1 MDNCRTIV
9 DAIKIVLSDFD
20 NEGLTYQEVY
30 QEIVKRDLYKFGAK
44 DPKAAVQAKLRTHC
58 AGLEC
63 PTASPV
69 KYFRV
74 VKRIKT
80 SNYYGLKRDNNKSQE
95 VNLCEYEASSEML
108 PEEIIKASYDNYT
121 DELRKKILER
131 VMNCR
136 PEFFEQLV
144 TDLLI
149 KMGYGYD
156 DNSGKVVGGSHD
168 GGIDGIISEDKLGL
182 SLIYIQAKRYAEGN
196 NVGSKE
202 IQAFVGAMKNV
213 QKGVFITTSTFT
225 AEAKKYANEQQQ
237 KSLKLIDGIML
248 SELMIKY
255 CIGLEIVEQYSVY
268 KINEDY
274 YVE

>member
-58 AGLEC
+58 VGLEF

-95 VNLCEYEASSEML
+95 VNLCEHEASSEML

-156 DNSGKVVGGSHD
+156 DNSGKVVGGPHD

-274 YVE
+274 YIE